1 MNSQASRGRY
11 AVPALVGLG
20 LAIALA
26 SCAPAPSS
34 QKPAARAVSVDA
46 VKAEAKPV
54 PVELNAIGH
63 AVAVQSVTVKPQV
76 SGQLQQVFFREGQEV
91 RKGDALFEIDP
102 RPYQEALNKSEAV
115 LAKDKALA
123 EQAVS
128 DEQKYAELLKKNFVS
143 QEQYDQ
149 YRANAA
155 SLRNQVKAD
164 EAQVANDRLQ
174 LEYCTIASPIGG
186 RTGNLMVDAGN
197 IVQAGSTA
205 LVTINQIAPIEVSFS
220 LPEQNLPDIQKYS
233 AAGTLKAE
241 AIIPQDEQRPIEGSL
256 SFIDNQVD
264 SSTGTFILKA
274 RFPNL
279 ERRLWPGQYVNV
291 VLTITVQRQATVIPS
306 QAVQAGQNGQF
317 VFVVKPDQTVETRPV
332 TVAGTVGEEV
342 AIAKGIQPG
351 ETVVTDGQLLLTPGA
366 TVQIKGAAK

>member
-20 LAIALA
+20 LAALLA
-26 SCAPAPSS
+26 ACAPAPSS
-34 QKPAARAVSVDA
+34 QKPAVRAVPVEA
-46 VKAEAKPV
+46 VKAVAKAV
-54 PVELNAIGH
+54 PVQLDAIGH
-63 AVAVQSVTVKPQV
+63 AVAMQSVTVKPQV
-76 SGQLQQVFFREGQEV
+76 SGQLQQVLFKEGQEV
-91 RKGDALFEIDP
+91 RKGDVLFKIDP
-102 RPYQEALNKSEAV
+102 LPYQETLNKSEAT

-123 EQAVS
+123 DQAVS
-128 DEQKYAELLKKNFVS
+128 DEQKYAELLKKNFAS

-149 YRANAA
+149 YHSNAV
-155 SLRNQVKAD
+155 SLQNQVKAD
-164 EAQVANDRLQ
+164 EAQANNDRLQ
-174 LEYCTIASPIGG
+174 LDYCTIVSPISG

-197 IVQAGSTA
+197 VVQAGSTA
-205 LVTINQIAPIEVSFS
+205 LVAINQIAPIEVSFS
-220 LPEQNLPDIQKYS
+220 LPEQNLPDVQKYA
-233 AAGTLKAE
+233 AAGSLKAM

-256 SFIDNQVD
+256 SFVDNQVD
-264 SSTGTFILKA
+264 SATGTFMLKA

-279 ERRLWPGQYVNV
+279 DRRLWPGQYVNL
-291 VLTITVQRQATVIPS
+291 VLTITVQQQATVIPS

-317 VFVVKPDQTVETRPV
+317 VFVVKPDQTVESRPV
-332 TVAGTVGEEV
+332 TVAGTVGDEV